1 MLWYADPSVKAL
13 KYMRI
18 GYLRVSTEEQRPDR
32 QIDALT
38 PICDKFFVEKL
49 SASAKNRP
57 VYTKLVNSLKSGD
70 VFVIWDLDRA
80 YRSAK
85 DALNEL
91 DNLRE
96 RGIEIQIAS
105 FHIDTSTPHG
115 MLIYTFISGL
125 AEFERRLL
133 SERTKQ
139 GLAAAVRRGQRLGPP
154 IKMTDAKVRSAMRKI
169 ALKEASV
176 AEIAALNGVHPST
189 VARSIKRLKAKG
201 KSA

>member
-1 MLWYADPSVKAL
+1 MK
-13 KYMRI
+13 I
-18 GYLRVSTEEQRPDR
+18 GYLRVSTEEQKPDR
-32 QIDALT
+32 QIDALR
-38 PICDKFFVEKL
+38 PICDELHVEKL
-49 SASAKNRP
+49 SAVAKKRP
-57 VYTKLVNSLKSGD
+57 VYEKIIDSMSSGD

-91 DNLRE
+91 DNLRG

-105 FHIDTSTPHG
+105 LQIDTSTPHG

-139 GLAAAVRRGQRLGPP
+139 GLAAARRRGQRLGPP
-154 IKMTDAKVRSAMRKI
+154 PKMTEKQIRDAERKI
-169 ALKEASV
+169 ETKEASV
-176 AEIAALNGVHPST
+176 AEMAMLYGVHAST
-189 VARSIKRLKAKG
+189 IARSIKRLRQKV
-201 KSA
+201 KSVKL

>member
-1 MLWYADPSVKAL
+1 MK
-13 KYMRI
+13 I

-32 QIDALT
+32 QIDALS
-38 PICDKFFVEKL
+38 PICDELFVEKL
-49 SASAKNRP
+49 SATAKSRP
-57 VYTKLVNSLKSGD
+57 VYERIIASLNAGD
-70 VFVIWDLDRA
+70 IFVIWDLDLA

-91 DNLRE
+91 DRLRA
-96 RGIEIQIAS
+96 RGIEIHIAS
-105 FHIDTSTPHG
+105 IQIDTSTPHG

-139 GLAAAVRRGQRLGPP
+139 GLAAARKRGARLGPP
-154 IKMTDAKVRSAMRKI
+154 QKMTTAQVRAAMCKI
-169 ALKEASV
+169 AAKEASV

-189 VARSIKRLKAKG
+189 VARSIKRLVR
-201 KSA
+201 SDVLSNE

>member
-1 MLWYADPSVKAL
+1 MK
-13 KYMRI
+13 I
-18 GYLRVSTEEQRPDR
+18 GYLRVSTEEQKPDR

-38 PICDKFFVEKL
+38 PICDELYVEKL
-49 SASAKNRP
+49 SAVAKRRP
-57 VYTKLVNSLKSGD
+57 VYEKIINSLNSGD
-70 VFVIWDLDRA
+70 IFVIWDLDRA

-105 FHIDTSTPHG
+105 LHIDTSTPHG
-115 MLIYTFISGL
+115 MLIYTFVSGL

-139 GLAAAVRRGQRLGPP
+139 GLAAARKRGQRLGPP
-154 IKMTDAKVRSAMRKI
+154 LKMTNAQVLAAKQKI
-169 ALKEASV
+169 EAKEASV
-176 AEIAALNGVHPST
+176 AEMAALNDVHPST
-189 VARSIKRLKAKG
+189 IVRSIKRLEINDDIRTRHPTSNK
-201 KSA
+201 

>member
-1 MLWYADPSVKAL
+1 MK
-13 KYMRI
+13 I

-32 QIDALT
+32 QVDALT
-38 PICDKFFVEKL
+38 PICDELHIEKL
-49 SASAKNRP
+49 SAVAKRRP
-57 VYTKLVNSLKSGD
+57 VYEKIINSLNSGD
-70 VFVIWDLDRA
+70 IFVIWDLDRA

-105 FHIDTSTPHG
+105 LHIDTSTPHG
-115 MLIYTFISGL
+115 MLIYTFVSGL

-139 GLAAAVRRGQRLGPP
+139 GLAAARKRGQRLEPP
-154 IKMTDAKVRSAMRKI
+154 LKMTNEQVLDAKQKTET
-169 ALKEASV
+169 KEASV
-176 AEIAALNGVHPST
+176 AEMAVLNGVHPST
-189 VARSIKRLKAKG
+189 IVRSIKRLEISEKT
-201 KSA
+201 

>member
-1 MLWYADPSVKAL
+1 MK
-13 KYMRI
+13 I

-38 PICDKFFVEKL
+38 PICDELHVEKL
-49 SASAKNRP
+49 SATAKSRP
-57 VYTKLVNSLKSGD
+57 VYERVINSLNSGD
-70 VFVIWDLDRA
+70 IFVIWDLDRA

-91 DNLRE
+91 DRLRE

-105 FHIDTSTPHG
+105 IQVDTSTPHG

-139 GLAAAVRRGQRLGPP
+139 GLAAARKRGQRLGPP
-154 IKMTDAKVRSAMRKI
+154 CKMTDAQTRAAKRKI
-169 ALKEASV
+169 MSKKASL
-176 AEIAALNGVHPST
+176 AEIAALNRVHPST
-189 VARSIKRLKAKG
+189 VIRSIRRLEMSE
-201 KSA
+201 KS

>member
-1 MLWYADPSVKAL
+1 MK
-13 KYMRI
+13 I

-32 QIDALT
+32 QIDALS
-38 PICDKFFVEKL
+38 PICDQLHVEKL
-49 SASAKNRP
+49 SATAKSRP
-57 VYTKLVNSLKSGD
+57 VYERIVNSLSAGD

-85 DALNEL
+85 DALNDL
-91 DNLRE
+91 DRLRA

-105 FHIDTSTPHG
+105 IHIDTSTPHG
-115 MLIYTFISGL
+115 MLIFTFVSGL

-139 GLAAAVRRGQRLGPP
+139 GLAAARRRGTRLGPP
-154 IKMTDAKVRSAMRKI
+154 QKMTEMQVRAAIRKI
-169 ALKEASV
+169 ATKEASI

-189 VARSIKRLKAKG
+189 VARSIKRLVGEYADAQG
-201 KSA
+201 

>member
-1 MLWYADPSVKAL
+1 MK
-13 KYMRI
+13 I

-38 PICDKFFVEKL
+38 PICDELHVEKL
-49 SASAKNRP
+49 SATAKSRP
-57 VYTKLVNSLKSGD
+57 VYEKIINGLGSGD
-70 VFVIWDLDRA
+70 IFVIWDLDRA

-91 DNLRE
+91 DRLRE

-105 FHIDTSTPHG
+105 IQIDTSTPHG

-139 GLAAAVRRGQRLGPP
+139 GLAAARKRGQRFGPP
-154 IKMTDAKVRSAMRKI
+154 CKMTDAQIRAAKLKI
-169 ALKEASV
+169 TAKEASV

-189 VARSIKRLKAKG
+189 VARSIKRLETVENA
-201 KSA
+201 

>member
-1 MLWYADPSVKAL
+1 MK
-13 KYMRI
+13 I
-18 GYLRVSTEEQRPDR
+18 GYLRVSTEDQRPDR

-38 PICDKFFVEKL
+38 PICDALHVEKL
-49 SASAKNRP
+49 SATAKSRP
-57 VYTKLVNSLKSGD
+57 VYERVINSLSAGD
-70 VFVIWDLDRA
+70 IFVIWDLDRA

-91 DNLRE
+91 DRLRA

-105 FHIDTSTPHG
+105 IHIDTSTPHG

-139 GLAAAVRRGQRLGPP
+139 GLQAARKRGVRLGPP
-154 IKMTDAKVRSAMRKI
+154 QKMSPARVRAAMRKI
-169 ALKEASV
+169 AAKEASI

-189 VARSIKRLKAKG
+189 VARSIKRLEELEK
-201 KSA
+201 

>member
-1 MLWYADPSVKAL
+1 MK
-13 KYMRI
+13 I

-38 PICDKFFVEKL
+38 PICDALHVEKL
-49 SASAKNRP
+49 SATAKSRP
-57 VYTKLVNSLKSGD
+57 VYEKVIASLNAGD
-70 VFVIWDLDRA
+70 IFVIWDLDRA

-91 DNLRE
+91 DRLRE
-96 RGIEIQIAS
+96 RGVEIQIAS
-105 FHIDTSTPHG
+105 IHIDTSTPHG

-139 GLAAAVRRGQRLGPP
+139 GLAAARKRGVRLGPP
-154 IKMTDAKVRSAMRKI
+154 QKMSEAQVRNAIRKI
-169 ALKEASV
+169 AMKEASV

-189 VARSIKRLKAKG
+189 VARSIKRLTSTEG
-201 KSA
+201 I